1 MKRHFLSVLACIGI
15 LNAFAAQGNGVKE
28 VKLAGYIGGRIDGC
42 IEKRVLGQ
50 SVDELVEPFKAQDET
65 KGRWASEF
73 WGKWIQGAV
82 ASYEY
87 NHDPA
92 LLEKIKE
99 GERKLIATQLDD
111 GYIGDYDKEHQL
123 HGWMS
128 GDASTLCSD

>member
-65 KGRWASEF
+65 KGRWASESRP
-73 WGKWIQGAV
+73 GGI
-82 ASYEY
+82 S
-87 NHDPA
+87 
-92 LLEKIKE
+92 
-99 GERKLIATQLDD
+99 ATDSRL
-111 GYIGDYDKEHQL
+111 YF
-123 HGWMS
+123 
-128 GDASTLCSD
+128 STLDF